1 MSDKPKAP
9 NKSANTRKSHQPIP
23 AIRLDDLIP
32 TKKVLGGRR
41 VTFGARAKSVAKS

>member
-9 NKSANTRKSHQPIP
+9 NKPANTKKPHQQKP

-41 VTFGARAKSVAKS
+41 ITFGARAKSVVKS